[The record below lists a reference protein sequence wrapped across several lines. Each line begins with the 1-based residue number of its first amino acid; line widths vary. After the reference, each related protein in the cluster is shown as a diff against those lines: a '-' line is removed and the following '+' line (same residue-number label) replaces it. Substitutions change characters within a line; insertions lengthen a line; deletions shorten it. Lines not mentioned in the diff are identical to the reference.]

1 MISKEDQEYEM
12 INKNKSLIFDGS
24 LMKNESNIPSQFIW
38 PDHEKPNCA
47 SATRE
52 LLQVPLIDLSGL
64 LPNDPNVIKK
74 ATSLVNEAC
83 SKHGFFLVINHGVD
97 TNLIKNAHV
106 YMDKFFELSLCE
118 KQKAQ
123 RKIGEHC
130 GYASSFTG
138 RFSSKL
144 PWKETLSFQYSA
156 EEGSSHI
163 VEDYFQRTM
172 GENFSHLGK
181 VYQDYCHEHSFSTDH
196 GTFGVEPWCYQEPL
210 QRILPRK

>member
-1 MISKEDQEYEM
+1 MAIDYMITTNHNMRSKEDQEYD
-12 INKNKSLIFDGS
+12 IIKTNKPLTFDAS

-38 PDHEKPNCA
+38 PDDEKPNCA

-52 LLQVPLIDLSGL
+52 LQVPLIDLSGVL
-64 LPNDPNVIKK
+64 SNDPTEIKK
-74 ATSLVNEAC
+74 AISLVNEAC

-106 YMDKFFELSLCE
+106 YMDKFFELPLCE

-130 GYASSFTG
+130 GYASSFIG

-156 EEGSSHI
+156 EKGSSHK

-172 GENFSHLGK
+172 DEKFSHLG
-181 VYQDYCHEHSFSTDH
+181 
-196 GTFGVEPWCYQEPL
+196 
-210 QRILPRK
+210 